1 MHENLTVN
9 ERIRY
14 LRKNELNMTLDKFG
28 ERLGVKKSALS
39 LIESGKNN
47 VTDQM
52 FKAICREF
60 NVNEEWLR
68 YGVGDILVIPED
80 EDAALVSELLENPDN
95 KHVKNL
101 DNHYQVFYCYISN
114 KSGPN
119 LAYMLPIPYKYF
131 PAYSG
136 LT

>member
-95 KHVKNL
+95 KFYRSVLNLIKTYKEVSPASQKVLDEFAEKYLENEKN
-101 DNHYQVFYCYISN
+101 Q
-114 KSGPN
+114 K
-119 LAYMLPIPYKYF
+119 A
-131 PAYSG
+131 
-136 LT
+136 

>member
-68 YGVGDILVIPED
+68 DGTGDMFVIPED
-80 EDAALVSELLENPDN
+80 EDALLVSELLENPDN
-95 KHVKNL
+95 KFYRSVLNLIKTYKEVSPASQKVLDEFAEKYLENEKN
-101 DNHYQVFYCYISN
+101 Q
-114 KSGPN
+114 K
-119 LAYMLPIPYKYF
+119 A
-131 PAYSG
+131 
-136 LT
+136 

>member
-1 MHENLTVN
+1 MTIN
-9 ERIRY
+9 ERIKY
-14 LRKNELNMTLDKFG
+14 LRKNELNFTLDKFG

-68 YGVGDILVIPED
+68 YGTGDILVIPED
-80 EDAALVSELLENPDN
+80 EDAAIIESLLTERDDVVFHAILSICKSYNKLAPESKKILQDLVKDAIENE
-95 KHVKNL
+95 KNRE
-101 DNHYQVFYCYISN
+101 
-114 KSGPN
+114 
-119 LAYMLPIPYKYF
+119 A
-131 PAYSG
+131 
-136 LT
+136 